1 MISCCQHMK
10 SRDPVSSTVVKTQKT
25 WLSGAGAAAPRADR
39 TPAGP
44 ELACARMFFL
54 AKQQQGNSPTSLQL
68 GEQGDRRLVQAAQKH
83 HRSGQGSSGRGS
95 RQSPGA
101 LALVMPDVP
110 RPPRPLL
117 RAQTRCL
124 GSDQAAPQ
132 QTLLEDARSTQGHAI
147 LAAGS
152 RVPANAAPTELHR
165 QGCPHAG
172 TVLTHPGHFQLSG
185 EESSSALFSYQPP
198 RN

>member
-1 MISCCQHMK
+1 M
-10 SRDPVSSTVVKTQKT
+10 KTQKT
-25 WLSGAGAAAPRADR
+25 RLSGAGAAALGTDR

-44 ELACARMFFL
+44 ELACARMFFP

-68 GEQGDRRLVQAAQKH
+68 GEQGDRRLVQAAQK
-83 HRSGQGSSGRGS
+83 RRWSGQGSSGRGS
-95 RQSPGA
+95 HQSPGA

-117 RAQTRCL
+117 RAQTRWL
-124 GSDQAAPQ
+124 GSDLAAPQ
-132 QTLLEDARSTQGHAI
+132 QTLLEDARSTRGHAV

-152 RVPANAAPTELHR
+152 RVPANAAPTELRRH
-165 QGCPHAG
+165 GCPPAG
-172 TVLTHPGHFQLSG
+172 TALTHPGHFQLSG
-185 EESSSALFSYQPP
+185 EESSSAIFFYQPP